1 MPFKRLKKY
10 ASFYKIAH
18 HQRVRLF
25 NLKWRVLV
33 ILVVAL
39 AMVLIYEYL
48 QWRYPVTFFDE
59 LRQKPV
65 ILSDRIFEWFGIGVA
80 FGVIALAGLYEGEFM
95 LGVRRL
101 TKDFEH
107 QAAELLGMHP
117 KKMKQSKAQKGK
129 LKRKG

>member
-1 MPFKRLKKY
+1 MPLKRLKKY

-18 HQRVRLF
+18 HQRVQLF
-25 NLKWRVLV
+25 NLKWRLLV
-33 ILVVAL
+33 ILVVAA
-39 AMVLIYEYL
+39 AMFLVYEYL

-59 LRQKPV
+59 LRGKPV

-101 TKDFEH
+101 AKHFEQ
-107 QAAELLGMHP
+107 QAAALLGMHQ
-117 KKMKQSKAQKGK
+117 KKTKT
-129 LKRKG
+129 RKTEAKKNRR